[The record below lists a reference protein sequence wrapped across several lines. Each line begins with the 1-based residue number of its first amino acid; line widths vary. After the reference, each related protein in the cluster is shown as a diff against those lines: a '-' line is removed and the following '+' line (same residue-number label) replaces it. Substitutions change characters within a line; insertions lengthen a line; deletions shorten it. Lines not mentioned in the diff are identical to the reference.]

1 MGFIKFI
8 FSKAFVIN
16 MAAALILIVVGYF
29 LLDNYLTDYTRK
41 GQEVPVPDVTK
52 VHIDQLPELL
62 EKNGF
67 RYELMDSIWDR
78 NLKKGF
84 VTEQRPKSGQLVKSG
99 RKIYITFNAR
109 SNKKIKLHLDNVL
122 GGTVR
127 AAMDNLQS
135 MDVLVDSIQ
144 YKDYQYDDIVL
155 GIKNQAG
162 KNLKNDETI
171 TAGAKLI
178 LLVGQT
184 GHSSVKVPKV
194 VGKTLDEAKKE
205 IIANNLNV
213 SVAGMPY
220 HNCGD
225 KVDST
230 KATIKSQRPRAFEEV
245 KSGSSVTLFYD
256 CDTIKKP

>member
-16 MAAALILIVVGYF
+16 MAIALILIIVGYF
-29 LLDNYLTDYTRK
+29 VLDNYLTSYTRK
-41 GQEVPVPDVTK
+41 GQELPVPDVTK
-52 VHIDQLPELL
+52 VHINELPELL

-78 NLKKGF
+78 NQKKGL
-84 VTEQRPKSGQLVKSG
+84 VIEQRPRAGQLVKPG
-99 RKIYITFNAR
+99 RKVYITFNAR
-109 SNKKIKLHLDNVL
+109 VNKKIKFHLDNVT

-127 AAMDNLQS
+127 AAMENLQS
-135 MDVLVDSIQ
+135 IDVQVDSIE
-144 YKDYQYDDIVL
+144 YVDYEDDDMVL
-155 GIKNQAG
+155 GIKSYEG
-162 KNLKNDETI
+162 VKLKNDQSI

-184 GHSSVKVPKV
+184 GQLSVKVPKV
-194 VGKTLDEAKKE
+194 IGKTLDEAKKE

-230 KATIKSQRPRAFEEV
+230 KATIKSQRPRAFEEI